1 MSTGQRNKNR
11 YPLCPGRAI
20 GKGAGNRYSTF
31 RELAADKRPGRFTGR
46 FEGCTCERPPFRPRD
61 AGQGNVGSYPQ
72 RPTREEMG
80 RYSFASA
87 DAQSWRP
94 WQPSPY
100 FGECLRALAQL
111 NSDEQRGA
119 ANVTSLPSDG
129 ARAPD
134 AAWAADSLR
143 PRHPPAGGSLRGDS
157 WKDLRNRATG

>member
-1 MSTGQRNKNR
+1 M
-11 YPLCPGRAI
+11 C
-20 GKGAGNRYSTF
+20 
-31 RELAADKRPGRFTGR
+31 
-46 FEGCTCERPPFRPRD
+46 
-61 AGQGNVGSYPQ
+61 
-72 RPTREEMG
+72 

-87 DAQSWRP
+87 DAQSCRP
-94 WQPSPY
+94 WHPSPY

-143 PRHPPAGGSLRGDS
+143 PRHPPPGVPFAAIRRRTSGTERLGEMRPERGPEMLVLKTKIDDRLQVLELVSCVEVAGILNLTSEKEVTVID
-157 WKDLRNRATG
+157 

>member
-1 MSTGQRNKNR
+1 MGDVNR
-11 YPLCPGRAI
+11 SAQQEPVPPLSWASHWQGCRD
-20 GKGAGNRYSTF
+20 RSSTF

-61 AGQGNVGSYPQ
+61 AGQGNVGSYLQ
-72 RPTREEMG
+72 RPTREEMC

-87 DAQSWRP
+87 DAQSCRP
-94 WQPSPY
+94 WHPSPY

-143 PRHPPAGGSLRGDS
+143 PRHPPPGVPFAAIRRRTSG
-157 WKDLRNRATG
+157 T